1 MSQIGLLFQLLLESQ
16 WEQLLPASLSKLTR
30 VLPDLQLVLVEAGR
44 EVALLND
51 SGVLVFLSCLL
62 LADDIRLLA
71 HEVLPRELQVGAG
84 RNLGGNGAC
93 LLLPERLL
101 LDSLE
106 RPEGGVWSGKRL
118 DLARTVPLALDLLVQ
133 VEPLV
138 VVAPAV
144 VLLVTRLVDVL
155 HRGHVVIFA
164 FCPPLGNDWCRNAG
178 VGLWRRYPVCFGL
191 FSRCRDAVDLAYTCV
206 LPAIPAIV
214 REVPVLLLAGHLVHR
229 LVCLVGLGPGLDVD
243 VRNLT

>member
-16 WEQLLPASLSKLTR
+16 WEQLLPASLSELTH
-30 VLPDLQLVLVEAGR
+30 VLPNLQLVLVEAGR

-51 SGVLVFLSCLL
+51 SGVLVFLSCLV

-71 HEVLPRELQVGAG
+71 HEVLPRELQVGVG
-84 RNLGGNGAC
+84 WNLGGNGAC

-118 DLARTVPLALDLLVQ
+118 DLARTIPLALDLLVQ

-155 HRGHVVIFA
+155 HRGQ
-164 FCPPLGNDWCRNAG
+164 R
-178 VGLWRRYPVCFGL
+178 
-191 FSRCRDAVDLAYTCV
+191 
-206 LPAIPAIV
+206 
-214 REVPVLLLAGHLVHR
+214 
-229 LVCLVGLGPGLDVD
+229 
-243 VRNLT
+243 